1 MVITAPRV
9 TERVRACPLSE
20 RSDRL
25 QRSDLGNGFD
35 QLGDFT
41 PAEREVPMA
50 SAAGDRDKPGID
62 EPGQMVARS
71 RRGDTRFRGE
81 QTRRQR
87 AAVQERQ
94 QNLCA
99 GRLGEQRPDSR
110 EIGLTHRLLLLA
122 HQCADPSARTF
133 RSKSKHLR
141 ATLIA
146 GGSKAECPQPC
157 EARWTERPRPAGY
170 LKQLCKDRA

>member
-1 MVITAPRV
+1 M
-9 TERVRACPLSE
+9 
-20 RSDRL
+20 
-25 QRSDLGNGFD
+25 
-35 QLGDFT
+35 
-41 PAEREVPMA
+41 M
-50 SAAGDRDKPGID
+50 
-62 EPGQMVARS
+62 ARS

-141 ATLIA
+141 AMLISK
-146 GGSKAECPQPC
+146 GSLQRTWITRTARQPLHLDL
-157 EARWTERPRPAGY
+157 EPTR
-170 LKQLCKDRA
+170 L